1 MILQPAKHGQH
12 KPNSNNTSNL
22 ANKEWGEWL
31 LHPVCQPTI
40 KVHEFTVRGTEEY
53 LNNNSPY
60 YSGGNKVV
68 EIPALVNDVID
79 TIFPEISGAI

>member
-1 MILQPAKHGQH
+1 MANINPTQIIPPIWQTRSEENGFCIQCANQLLKFM
-12 KPNSNNTSNL
+12 NL
-22 ANKEWGEWL
+22 
-31 LHPVCQPTI
+31 T
-40 KVHEFTVRGTEEY
+40 VHGTEEY